1 MSTQHHFLCHFKR
14 NSVGKD
20 YFDIKECDK
29 LEMTIKLQIK
39 LLVLMNNLSN
49 KWYITFKYDIN
60 ENRNAYY
67 SNLL

>member
-49 KWYITFKYDIN
+49 K
-60 ENRNAYY
+60 
-67 SNLL
+67 